1 MPEAPEKNLALD
13 IVRITEAAALSSA
26 RWLGRGNKE
35 AGDGAAVDAM
45 RNSFSTLHVDGI
57 VVIGEGEK
65 DHAPMLY
72 NGEKVGMGDGPQL
85 DVAVDP
91 VEGTSLLA
99 YGRPNAISTVAVAPR
114 GSMFNPG
121 PSYYM
126 QKLVVAR
133 EARDVIDLDAPVDV
147 NLHNVARALGKN
159 VQDLVVFV
167 LDKPR
172 HKKLIED
179 IRSTGARIQL
189 HTDGD
194 VAGALMAVDP
204 RSEVDV
210 MMGTGGTPEGVLAAC
225 AIKGMGGQILARLD
239 PQSYVEKEAI
249 NEAGIDIRE
258 VLTVHDLVRSDDCF
272 FAATGISGGD
282 FLRGVR
288 YSARH
293 AVTHSLVL
301 RGKTDYVPRVVYF
314 RMDFENPLATAML
327 ANSITLTPGTIT
339 LSVSEDGIFGVHAIT
354 EACAADVLSGKM
366 QRRVAKLYGETCEFE
381 AMPECTLI
389 AVSERTADSASAFS
403 ALKSHLRKGD
413 PVHVHG

>member
-1 MPEAPEKNLALD
+1 MAEAPEKNLALD
-13 IVRITEAAALSSA
+13 IVRITEAAALASA
-26 RWLGRGNKE
+26 RWLGRGAKE
-35 AGDGAAVDAM
+35 DGDGAAVDAM

-65 DHAPMLY
+65 DNAPMLY
-72 NGEKVGMGDGPQL
+72 NGEHVGIGDGPQL

-91 VEGTSLLA
+91 VEGTNLLA
-99 YGRPNAISTVAVAPR
+99 FGRPNAISTVAVAPR

-121 PSYYM
+121 PSFYM
-126 QKLVVAR
+126 QKLVVPG
-133 EARDVIDLDAPVDV
+133 EARNVVDLDAPVAV
-147 NLHNVARALGKN
+147 NLANVAKALGKK

-172 HKKLIED
+172 HKQLIAD
-179 IRSTGARIQL
+179 IRAVGARIQL

-204 RSEVDV
+204 RNEVDI

-225 AIKGMGGQILARLD
+225 AIKGMDGQMLARLD

-249 NEAGIDIRE
+249 TNAGIDLRE
-258 VLTVHDLVRSDDCF
+258 VLTVNDLVKSDDCF

-301 RGKTDYVPRVVYF
+301 RGKTGTLRYVESYHNLDR
-314 RMDFENPLATAML
+314 
-327 ANSITLTPGTIT
+327 LTKI
-339 LSVSEDGIFGVHAIT
+339 S
-354 EACAADVLSGKM
+354 
-366 QRRVAKLYGETCEFE
+366 
-381 AMPECTLI
+381 
-389 AVSERTADSASAFS
+389 AV
-403 ALKSHLRKGD
+403 
-413 PVHVHG
+413 PY

>member
-1 MPEAPEKNLALD
+1 MAEAPERNLALD
-13 IVRITEAAALSSA
+13 IVRITEAAALASA

-45 RNSFSTLHVDGI
+45 RVSFSSLRIDGT

-65 DHAPMLY
+65 DNAPMLA
-72 NGEKVGMGDGPQL
+72 NGEKVGRGEGPSI

-91 VEGTSLLA
+91 VEGTNLLA
-99 YGRPNAISTVAVAPR
+99 YGRPNAISVVAVAPR

-121 PSYYM
+121 PSFYM
-126 QKLVVAR
+126 QKLVVSQ
-133 EARDVIDLDAPVDV
+133 EARDVVDLDAPVKD
-147 NLHNVARALGKN
+147 NLANVAKALGKSI
-159 VQDLVVFV
+159 QDLVVFV

-172 HKKLIED
+172 HERLIAD
-179 IRSTGARIQL
+179 IRAAGARIQL
-189 HTDGD
+189 QTDGD

-225 AIKGMGGQILARLD
+225 AVKGMGGQILARLD

-249 NEAGIDIRE
+249 NEKGIDSRE
-258 VLTVHDLVRSDDCF
+258 VLTVNDLVRSDDCF

-288 YSARH
+288 YSGHH

-301 RGKTDYVPRVVYF
+301 RGKTGTLRYVESYHN
-314 RMDFENPLATAML
+314 MDR
-327 ANSITLTPGTIT
+327 
-339 LSVSEDGIFGVHAIT
+339 LSKIS
-354 EACAADVLSGKM
+354 
-366 QRRVAKLYGETCEFE
+366 
-381 AMPECTLI
+381 
-389 AVSERTADSASAFS
+389 AVQY
-403 ALKSHLRKGD
+403 
-413 PVHVHG
+413 

>member
-1 MPEAPEKNLALD
+1 MVEAPEKNLALD
-13 IVRITEAAALSSA
+13 IVRITEAAALASA
-26 RWLGRGNKE
+26 RWLGRGDKE

-45 RNSFSTLHVDGI
+45 RISFATLHIDGL

-65 DHAPMLY
+65 DNAPMLF
-72 NGEKVGMGDGPQL
+72 NGEKVGTGVGPSL

-99 YGRPNAISTVAVAPR
+99 YGRPNAISVVGVAPK

-133 EARDVIDLDAPVDV
+133 EARNVIDLDAPVKV
-147 NLHNVARALGKN
+147 NLANVAKAMGKS

-172 HKKLIED
+172 HEKLIAE
-179 IRSTGARIQL
+179 IRQSGARIQL
-189 HTDGD
+189 QTDGD

-204 RSEVDV
+204 RSEVDI

-225 AIKGMGGQILARLD
+225 AIKGMGGQMLARLD

-249 NEAGIDIRE
+249 NEMGIDARE
-258 VLTVHDLVRSDDCF
+258 VLTVNDLVRSDDCF

-282 FLRGVR
+282 FLRGVG
-288 YSARH
+288 YSAKY

-301 RGKTDYVPRVVYF
+301 RGKTGTLRYVESYHN
-314 RMDFENPLATAML
+314 MDR
-327 ANSITLTPGTIT
+327 
-339 LSVSEDGIFGVHAIT
+339 LS
-354 EACAADVLSGKM
+354 K
-366 QRRVAKLYGETCEFE
+366 
-381 AMPECTLI
+381 
-389 AVSERTADSASAFS
+389 FS
-403 ALKSHLRKGD
+403 AVRY
-413 PVHVHG
+413 

>member
-1 MPEAPEKNLALD
+1 MAEAPEKNLALD
-13 IVRITEAAALSSA
+13 IVRITEAAALASA
-26 RWLGRGNKE
+26 RWLGRGDKE

-45 RNSFSTLHVDGI
+45 RVSFATLSIDGLVI
-57 VVIGEGEK
+57 IGEGEK
-65 DHAPMLY
+65 DNAPMLF
-72 NGEKVGMGDGPQL
+72 NGEKVGKGAGPSL

-91 VEGTSLLA
+91 VEGTNLLA
-99 YGRPNAISTVAVAPR
+99 YGRPNAISVVGVAPR

-133 EARDVIDLDAPVDV
+133 EARDVIDLDAPVKD
-147 NLHNVARALGKN
+147 NLFNVAKAMGKK

-172 HKKLIED
+172 HEKLISE
-179 IRSTGARIQL
+179 IRQAGARIQL
-189 HTDGD
+189 QTDGD
-194 VAGALMAVDP
+194 VAGSLMAVDP
-204 RSEVDV
+204 RSEVDI

-249 NEAGIDIRE
+249 TEAGIDVRE

-288 YSARH
+288 YSAKH

-301 RGKTDYVPRVVYF
+301 RGKTGTLRYVESYHN
-314 RMDFENPLATAML
+314 MDRLAKI
-327 ANSITLTPGTIT
+327 S
-339 LSVSEDGIFGVHAIT
+339 
-354 EACAADVLSGKM
+354 
-366 QRRVAKLYGETCEFE
+366 
-381 AMPECTLI
+381 
-389 AVSERTADSASAFS
+389 AVRY
-403 ALKSHLRKGD
+403 
-413 PVHVHG
+413 